1 MQIASSTII
10 TKNMVASRGIQ
21 EESFPPLKEAMKMR
35 RLTVEA
41 IHRVPVGEVRGDA
54 WFGLFDEVWNVMKG
68 LRGSGRVVFLEE
80 SQSKGA
86 WHPI

>member
-54 WFGLFDEVWNVMKG
+54 WFGLFDEVGMVKLLKG
-68 LRGSGRVVFLEE
+68 LRGYGGATLCGE
-80 SQSKGA
+80 S
-86 WHPI
+86 